1 MMTSRKKFS
10 FEIFIL
16 IICLI
21 LPSRSMSASSSG
33 QAANEAFARKYG
45 KKIGRINAG
54 RIQQKEP
61 PQTAAPIPHVAA
73 VDWRDSGRTPPS
85 SREVYD
91 GNSYYAYV
99 DENKFAED
107 RIPQQFLP
115 TGESYQSSISSAPS
129 RALPDDMFEIV
140 YNTNLYPPFEKF
152 GAEFDA
158 INIPE
163 YDVYGV
169 KTAMS
174 DKTYLLAGNRSLQKN
189 IDRINSS
196 RTKTD
201 VEMSE
206 TLIKEQKILQ
216 QKQRMIKTFGRASI
230 EIKPDK
236 IKSLPKD
243 KKIAKGDDKKLS
255 MNASD
260 KTSKPQGPDSVV
272 TN

>member
-1 MMTSRKKFS
+1 MASRKKFS

-21 LPSRSMSASSSG
+21 FPSLSMSATSKAD
-33 QAANEAFARKYG
+33 AANEAFARKYG
-45 KKIGRINAG
+45 KKIGRINID
-54 RIQQKEP
+54 RVQKKDP
-61 PQTAAPIPHVAA
+61 PQNAAPIPPVAQ

-85 SREVYD
+85 GREVYD

-99 DENKFAED
+99 DSNKFAED

-115 TGESYQSSISSAPS
+115 NGESYQSSMTSGPA
-129 RALPDDMFEIV
+129 RTLPDDMFDIV
-140 YNTNLYPPFEKF
+140 YNTNLYPPFERF

-169 KTAMS
+169 KTVMS

-189 IDRINSS
+189 IDQINSS

-201 VEMSE
+201 IEMSQ

-230 EIKPDK
+230 EIK
-236 IKSLPKD
+236 SLPKD

-260 KTSKPQGPDSVV
+260 KTNKSQGPVSVV